1 MNTPL
6 DQKPA
11 LPPCPVC
18 HSTAS
23 VEMIH
28 IQGIPIFCN
37 MLWDSREEALAAES
51 GDMDLVFCRTCA
63 HVYNAAFEDHRMQYS
78 PQYDNTL
85 DYSPTFQKYI
95 RHLADRL
102 VSSYQLQE
110 KDIIEFGCG
119 QGNFLHLLA
128 ESGRNRCLGYD
139 PSYNARQADKD
150 DMSDLVSI
158 IPEYYSEQHAH
169 PRADLVVCRQVLEHI
184 KSPVPFLRMI
194 RNAGKDGAV
203 IFVEVPN
210 AMYTLRE
217 LGIWDLIYEHYSYF
231 TALSLGRLFGEAG
244 LKPLNMSVAFGG
256 QYLCIEGRAAKQ
268 DEMQHPA
275 ALDLTPAEAEQD
287 ALAFADNYR
296 RTRDE
301 WRRILSEIGQAGEKA
316 AVWGAGSKGITF
328 LNVLPG
334 REVIDTVI
342 DINPNKKGRYIPGT
356 GQQVVPPERIP
367 AILPDV
373 IIVMN
378 PLYLDE
384 IKQTITDMNLPK
396 DIRIMPVNQ
405 I

>member
-1 MNTPL
+1 MTAPL
-6 DQKPA
+6 NQKPA
-11 LPPCPVC
+11 PPPCPVC
-18 HSTAS
+18 RSTAS

-28 IQGIPIFCN
+28 IQGIPVFCN
-37 MLWDSREEALAAES
+37 MLWDSREEALAADS
-51 GDMDLVFCRTCA
+51 GDMDLVFCRTCT

-102 VSSYQLQE
+102 VSSYQLRG
-110 KDIIEFGCG
+110 KDIIEIGCG
-119 QGNFLHLLA
+119 QGNFLRLLA

-139 PSYNARQADKD
+139 PSYNAQQTDRV
-150 DMSDLVSI
+150 DMSNLVSI
-158 IPEYYSEQHAH
+158 IPEYYTEQHAN
-169 PRADLVVCRQVLEHI
+169 PNADLVVCRQVLEHI
-184 KSPVPFLRMI
+184 KSPVPFLRLI
-194 RNAGKDGAV
+194 QGAGKNGAV

-217 LGIWDLIYEHYSYF
+217 MGIWDLIYEHYGYF
-231 TALSLGRLFGEAG
+231 TALSLSRLFGEAG
-244 LKPLNMSVAFGG
+244 LKPLHMEAAFGG
-256 QYLCIEGRAAKQ
+256 QYLCIEGRAVKHH
-268 DEMQHPA
+268 EMQHQA

-296 RTRDE
+296 RIRAA
-301 WRRILSEIGQAGEKA
+301 WRRVLDEIGQAGEKA

-328 LNVLPG
+328 LNVLPA
-334 REVIDTVI
+334 RDVVNYAI
-342 DINPNKKGRYIPGT
+342 DINPNKNGRYVPGT

-384 IKQTITDMNLPK
+384 IKQTVTRMNLPK